1 MLKTLE
7 QFHHDL
13 KSTNSDEEN
22 QQLIELIQ
30 VFHQQLKTSDEN
42 FLSTIK
48 TLREIQL
55 NRTKF
60 NDSAEEIRQTIDEQ
74 RNFFGQC
81 IENQRT
87 IQPEHLEQQI
97 ELMKNLKK
105 QLENKTSSMIENLRQ
120 TNKVSSK
127 KNDEILSNF
136 LDENDQFRSDLQVR
150 LFNVRIF
157 TFFGFSLRLETNSSL

>member
-7 QFHHDL
+7 QFYQDL

-22 QQLIELIQ
+22 EQLSELIQ

-74 RNFFGQC
+74 RNFFGQFL
-81 IENQRT
+81 ENQRT

-97 ELMKNLKK
+97 ELMKNLEK
-105 QLENKTSSMIENLRQ
+105 QIESKTSSMIENLRQ
-120 TNKVSSK
+120 TNKISST

-136 LDENDQFRSDLQVR
+136 LNENDQFRSDLQVR
-150 LFNVRIF
+150 LLNVRIF
-157 TFFGFSLRLETNSSL
+157 TVFVLFFSSRFV